1 MHGEKKIRKYI
12 ERDEPRKLTKW
23 LAKHGDDADLDTA
36 LTRDGKSGLHLAAKL
51 GHEDC
56 MLSLLK
62 AGARV
67 TVKDSKVLNFCFIF
81 DIQSICSNCWWKR
94 CCCLVC
100 F

>member
-1 MHGEKKIRKYI
+1 MHGAKKIRKYI

-23 LAKHGDDADLDTA
+23 LAKHGNDAGLDNA

-67 TVKDSKVLNFCFIF
+67 TVKDSKVTSVSFLTFRTF
-81 DIQSICSNCWWKR
+81 
-94 CCCLVC
+94 VAVA
-100 F
+100 